1 MTKQTQIDHSH
12 RLKFALVTETFKP
25 EINGVAMTLGKI
37 VDQLVTHQHQVQVI
51 RPKQS
56 EQDIAVNTTD
66 FKEYLVAGM
75 PIPFYQHLKFG
86 FPAKNQL
93 IRLWKEN
100 KPDVIHVATEGA
112 LGWSALQAAKR
123 LNIPVISSYHTN
135 FHQYSQHYGAS
146 FLMKPIESYLRYFH
160 NQTLA
165 TLAPTKAVAKK
176 LELTGYKNVSIM
188 ARGVDATQFNPS
200 KRSED
205 LRKSWGANHED
216 LIVIHVGRLAKEKN
230 IYLVLDAFRAI
241 EQQHPT
247 AKLVFVGDGPL
258 REDLAKRCPQAIFA
272 GSQQGQA
279 LAKHYASA
287 DLFIFPSITE
297 TFGNVVPE
305 ALASGLCLVAYD
317 YAAASEIVEHG
328 THGLLVPFN
337 QSAALIQTAL
347 NVSNNP
353 AMLNQC
359 KEKALISIENIRWNT
374 VIDELERLLYA
385 TANGFK
391 QSRSPAKTKKIR
403 LRAIRLALHKKF
415 NLLKL

>member
-12 RLKFALVTETFKP
+12 RLKFSLVTETFKP

-37 VDQLVTHQHQVQVI
+37 TEELANKQHQVQVI

-56 EQDIAVNTTD
+56 NLDIPADTAY
-66 FKEYLVAGM
+66 FKEHLVTGM
-75 PIPFYQHLKFG
+75 PIPFYKHLKFG
-86 FPAKNQL
+86 FPAKHQL
-93 IRLWKEN
+93 IKLWSAN
-100 KPDVIHVATEGA
+100 RPDVVHIATEGP
-112 LGWSALQAAKR
+112 LGWSALEAAKR

-135 FHQYSQHYGAS
+135 FHQYSKHYGAS
-146 FLMKPIESYLRYFH
+146 FLTKPIEGYLRYFH

-165 TLAPTKAVAKK
+165 TLAPTQKVVKA
-176 LELTGYKNVSIM
+176 LEASGYKNVSIM
-188 ARGVDATQFNPS
+188 ARGVDAKKFSPTN
-200 KRSED
+200 RSTD
-205 LRKSWGANHED
+205 LRKKWGVNNDD
-216 LIVIHVGRLAKEKN
+216 LVVIHVGRLAKEKN

-241 EQQHPT
+241 EQTNPT

-258 REDLAKRCPQAIFA
+258 RQDLAKRCPQAIFA
-272 GSQQGQA
+272 GSQEGQA

-305 ALASGLCLVAYD
+305 ALASGLCVIAYD
-317 YAAASEIVEHG
+317 YAAAGQLIEHG

-337 QSAALIQTAL
+337 QSAAFIQTAL
-347 NVSNNP
+347 NASINP
-353 AMLNQC
+353 IMINQC
-359 KEKALISIENIRWNT
+359 KTQALNSIENIRWDT

-391 QSRSPAKTKKIR
+391 QGKTSAKTKQIKQ
-403 LRAIRLALHKKF
+403 RAIRLALHKKIS
-415 NLLKL
+415 LLKL